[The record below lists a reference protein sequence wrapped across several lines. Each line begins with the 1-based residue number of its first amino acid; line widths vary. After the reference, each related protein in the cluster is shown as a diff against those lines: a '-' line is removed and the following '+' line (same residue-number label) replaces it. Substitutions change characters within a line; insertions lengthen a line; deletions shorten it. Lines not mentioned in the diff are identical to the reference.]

1 MSTLLALTYCAPVT
15 KEVHEGTSLTG
26 VEGDTEKKFGPLKV
40 ILEGITALYANHEV
54 RLNLSS
60 QASPLMNTLA
70 EDHRC
75 DRKPPLARSVF
86 GRMFQFT
93 SQRCGRSETPRRIDM
108 VCHCPPLF
116 PLLIFFQQAQCHR
129 GAIAAVG

>member
-1 MSTLLALTYCAPVT
+1 MSTLLALTYRAPVA
-15 KEVHEGTSLTG
+15 KEVHEGTSVTG

-40 ILEGITALYANHEV
+40 VLEGIPALYSHHDV

-75 DRKPPLARSVF
+75 DRKPPLARIVF
-86 GRMFQFT
+86 GRMLQFT
-93 SQRCGRSETPRRIDM
+93 SQRRGRSETPR
-108 VCHCPPLF
+108 
-116 PLLIFFQQAQCHR
+116 
-129 GAIAAVG
+129 